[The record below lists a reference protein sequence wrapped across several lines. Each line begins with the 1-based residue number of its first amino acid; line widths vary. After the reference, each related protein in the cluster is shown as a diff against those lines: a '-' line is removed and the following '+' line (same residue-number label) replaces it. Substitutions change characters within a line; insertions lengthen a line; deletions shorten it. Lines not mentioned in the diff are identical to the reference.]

1 MIFLSPY
8 GVVNHG
14 TKSHYRDGGIM
25 SNRGTVVAFFSHSG
39 ENYKVG
45 TIETGNGRII
55 ASMISRMLG
64 VPEYEIC
71 TEKGYPDDYE
81 ECSRIAKE
89 ERESSARPSLRFP
102 LPDITDIN
110 SMILVYPNWWGD
122 LPMAVYTMLD
132 SIDTNGLKIY
142 PVCTHEDNGLA
153 MTDRML
159 MLAYPDASVMK
170 GLAIRGT
177 AVQERSD
184 EVEESIR
191 KYLEKV
197 GFSLHS

>member
-1 MIFLSPY
+1 
-8 GVVNHG
+8 
-14 TKSHYRDGGIM
+14 M
-25 SNRGTVVAFFSHSG
+25 SKDIAIAFFSRSG

-45 TIETGNGRII
+45 SVEKGSGALIAGMIEK
-55 ASMISRMLG
+55 A
-64 VPEYEIC
+64 VDAKAYEIAR
-71 TEKGYPDDYE
+71 KRPYPESYE
-81 ECSRIAKE
+81 ECNKDAEE
-89 ERESSARPSLRFP
+89 ERKANDRPELRDP
-102 LPDITDIN
+102 VPQVSEKRL
-110 SMILVYPNWWGD
+110 ILVYPNWWGD

-184 EVEESIR
+184 EVEENIR